1 MTLID
6 RMFRPRAGVEVNG
19 HREERVVAVAR
30 SYTPKRVQDDSPT
43 ISAWQ
48 HEAWRVWERLGEIHY
63 PTTQIA
69 RLVSRLDWN
78 TEPEFDLEG
87 FFSNPG
93 LAEITRTVALNLIVG
108 GEGWLCTQLPA
119 DPMGDTLDLPV
130 ESDTEW
136 RVYAVVEPNLK
147 SKLAKTGERIRVWT
161 PDPRNS
167 NAADSGVRAAISP
180 ALELIALQDL
190 SLAQIYSRIASNG
203 ILLRPNT
210 RTPLVDEDGTPV
222 DFAQVLHDSIEAAIA
237 DVSSPAALTPID
249 VEVPADEIEFWKHL
263 TFDRPY
269 DERVDQRME
278 RVIRRIALAL
288 DIWPE
293 LLLGVADINHW
304 GSWFLSEDTWRAS
317 TAPLAMQVAQ
327 AMEVAVFQVAGQK
340 ITIEPDPAVLLARRS
355 SVRDALNAAWIGGVG
370 LKYIR
375 EVIGATE
382 EDAPSTEELDIIRL
396 MAGQR
401 RSESRAGLTAG
412 EEEEITPA
420 AEGDSD
426 AILGA
431 VFGDLT
437 EGLGVSLVRVDDQ
450 LKGWL
455 EGAVSTTV
463 NNIRGQIGARLR
475 RALRGDPRL
484 VLIDGVDNTK
494 AAAAVG
500 ETVYDLLEVD
510 PVIWSDVNLL
520 VDQWRQVLVRA
531 EQRITELTGPIFPPS
546 EWEAARRRS
555 GEILGQLVYEHV
567 ALTLTDP
574 TVPFLDMTPVVSAAG
589 LDG

>member
-1 MTLID
+1 MTLVD
-6 RMFRPRAGVEVNG
+6 RIFRPRMVYGVESNP
-19 HREERVVAVAR
+19 RQTRVAVAR
-30 SYTPKRVQDDSPT
+30 TYNTKKGSDDAPNVA
-43 ISAWQ
+43 AWQ
-48 HEAWRVWERLGEIHY
+48 TEAWRVWERLGEIHY

-69 RLVSRLDWN
+69 RLISRLDWN
-78 TEPEFDLEG
+78 TDPEFDLED
-87 FFSNPG
+87 FFANPG
-93 LAEITRTVALNLIVG
+93 LAEITRVLALNLIVG
-108 GEGWLCTQLPA
+108 GEGWLCTQLPP

-167 NAADSGVRAAISP
+167 NSADSGVRAAISP

-190 SLAQIYSRIASNG
+190 SLSQIYSRIASNG

-210 RTPLVDEDGTPV
+210 RTPLVDENGEPV
-222 DFAQVLHDSIEAAIA
+222 DFAQVLHDAMAASIA
-237 DVSSPAALTPID
+237 DVASPSALTPID
-249 VEVPADEIEFWKHL
+249 IEVPADEIEFWKHL
-263 TFDRPY
+263 TFERPY
-269 DERVDQRME
+269 DERVDERME

-327 AMEVAVFQVAGQK
+327 AMEVAVDQVTNRK

-382 EDAPSTEELDIIRL
+382 EDAPSTEELDIIRI

-431 VFGDLT
+431 FGDLT
-437 EGLGVSLVRVDDQ
+437 GNLGVDLVRVDDQ

-455 EGAVSTTV
+455 EGAVSTSVT
-463 NNIRGQIGARLR
+463 NIRGQVGARLR
-475 RALRGDPRL
+475 RALRGNPKL
-484 VLIDGVDNTK
+484 VLLDGVDNTK
-494 AAAAVG
+494 AAAAFGVG
-500 ETVYDLLEVD
+500 VYDHVEVD
-510 PVIWSDVNLL
+510 PVIWADVKTLTEE
-520 VDQWRQVLVRA
+520 WARVLTRA
-531 EQRITELTGPIFPPS
+531 EQRITELVGPIFPPS
-546 EWEAARRRS
+546 EWENARRRS
-555 GEILGQLVYEHV
+555 VEILGQLVYEHV
-567 ALTLTDP
+567 STTLTNP
-574 TVPFLDMTPVVSAAG
+574 TVPFLDLTAAVTAAG